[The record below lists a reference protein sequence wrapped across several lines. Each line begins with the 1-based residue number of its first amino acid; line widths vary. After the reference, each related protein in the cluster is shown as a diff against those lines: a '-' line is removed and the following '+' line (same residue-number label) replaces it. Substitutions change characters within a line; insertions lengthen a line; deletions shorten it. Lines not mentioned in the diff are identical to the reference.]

1 MTFEFSSLA
10 WLVIMSTHICWLK
23 IKVLCRTLIVPS
35 TFSKALKYFIGAQ
48 PLELGAPGQ
57 GTEVLGEVENK
68 KDDP

>member
-1 MTFEFSSLA
+1 MVGHHVHAHLLAENKGPVSNLDCPVDFFEAS
-10 WLVIMSTHICWLK
+10 
-23 IKVLCRTLIVPS
+23 
-35 TFSKALKYFIGAQ
+35 KYFIGAQ